1 MQPAAYLCHSLALP
15 PTLATCFYLETGNEI
30 HGWYL
35 HSREHRFGAAFFML
49 ENFYAPGPA
58 RLYRSKQD
66 DVYGPWVSDYPRRRA
81 ELSCPL
87 PEFFRHELERLQ
99 SLFVQE
105 WLFFENDPGATSEIT
120 LYERHDSPVCAVNIK
135 HRKLHR
141 LSRQRS
147 CRECRLA
154 GFDMHVL
161 EYLQKHLRVTEIETE
176 KWRPSLFQRT
186 LLQSPRPP

>member
-58 RLYRSKQD
+58 RLYRSMQD
-66 DVYGPWVSDYPRRRA
+66 DVYGSWVSDYPRRRA

-105 WLFFENDPGATSEIT
+105 WLFFENDPAATSEIA
-120 LYERHDSPVCAVNIK
+120 LYERHDLPVWAVNIK
-135 HRKLHR
+135 HRKLPR
-141 LSRQRS
+141 LSRQRF
-147 CRECRLA
+147 CRECRQA

-176 KWRPSLFQRT
+176 KWRPTLSYRT
-186 LLQSPRPP
+186 LPQSPSPP